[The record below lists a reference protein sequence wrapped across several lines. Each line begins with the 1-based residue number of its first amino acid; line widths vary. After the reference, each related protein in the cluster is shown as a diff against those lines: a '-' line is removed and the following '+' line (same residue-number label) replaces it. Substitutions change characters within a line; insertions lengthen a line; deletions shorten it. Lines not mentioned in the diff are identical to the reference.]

1 MPIIQKIIVAYKLW
15 HGYFI
20 RLEKINRYAL
30 GLKIDSLFI
39 ETLGYLFIAVHKNHE
54 QKGFYLTKAS
64 DSFDM
69 LKFILQIAWEI
80 EILDVKR
87 YIALSNNLNEIGKML
102 GGWQKQTKSR

>member
-1 MPIIQKIIVAYKLW
+1 MPIIQRLILVYKIG
-15 HGYFI
+15 HEYFI

-39 ETLGYLFIAVHKNHE
+39 ETLGHLFIAAHKNSE
-54 QKGFYLTKAS
+54 QKEFYLTKAS

-69 LKFILQIAWEI
+69 LKFILQIAWEV
-80 EILDVKR
+80 EILDIKKYVT
-87 YIALSNNLNEIGKML
+87 LSNNLNEIGKML

>member
-1 MPIIQKIIVAYKLW
+1 
-15 HGYFI
+15 
-20 RLEKINRYAL
+20 
-30 GLKIDSLFI
+30 
-39 ETLGYLFIAVHKNHE
+39 
-54 QKGFYLTKAS
+54 
-64 DSFDM
+64 M